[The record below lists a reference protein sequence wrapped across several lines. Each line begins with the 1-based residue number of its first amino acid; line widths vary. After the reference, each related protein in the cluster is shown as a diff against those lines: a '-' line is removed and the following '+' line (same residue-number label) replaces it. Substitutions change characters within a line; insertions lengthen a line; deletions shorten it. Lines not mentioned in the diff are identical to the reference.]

1 MISKLFN
8 ITEEQLTWLKQKAI
22 VNQSTSSAV
31 MRRVLREAMEREG
44 YNPLFVSTETVIHNT
59 PAIPES

>member
-44 YNPLFVSTETVIHNT
+44 YNPLFVSTETVIHNA
-59 PAIPES
+59 PATPES